1 MQEITTVNLVKKILR
16 QSIMLSDNILA
27 VTRNI
32 QQVQSLFATEDNP
45 MPIPFSQS
53 DESMLYSNDECP
65 ICFET
70 VDETTGTYT

>member
-16 QSIMLSDNILA
+16 QSIILSESILS

-32 QQVQSLFATEDNP
+32 QQIQSLFATEDNP
-45 MPIPFSQS
+45 NPIPFSQS
-53 DESMLYSNDECP
+53 DESMLYSSKECP

-70 VDETTGTYT
+70 VDETNGTYT

>member
-1 MQEITTVNLVKKILR
+1 
-16 QSIMLSDNILA
+16 MLSDNILA

-70 VDETTGTYT
+70 VDETTGTYTQNYAILYVENVVNM